1 MPKRSDNPKS
11 ASSGRKTK
19 ATAVSKTNV
28 SKSDH
33 RSNNPNAAVEPD
45 VESDGGNP
53 DNGYCSVA
61 VESVET
67 QASGTESVSNPD
79 SAKMGSSSP
88 ISSPLASSPQ
98 NMIRIRGARQHN
110 LKNLDLE
117 LPRDQ
122 MIVFT
127 GVSGSGKSSLA
138 FDTIFAEGQRRY
150 VESLSAYARQFLGQV
165 DKPNVDT
172 IEGLSP
178 AISIDQKSTSHNPR
192 STVGTVT
199 EIYDY
204 LRLLFGRAG
213 EPHCPHCDRPIAP
226 QTIDQMVD
234 QIMEL
239 PDRTRFQIL
248 APVVRGKKGTHK
260 KLISSLA
267 SEGFA
272 RVRIDGEIRELT
284 DSIELNKNHL
294 HNIEV
299 VVDRLVKKP
308 DIQERLTD
316 SLATCLKRSEGIAII
331 EIVDQARPSS
341 ASESEARQTE
351 ETTVVPFRQKRH
363 TSLKAAEAPTAYQS
377 DRKSDP
383 KNDPKNDRKS
393 DPKSAPKQSPDTPD
407 PQTFPPGPDVS
418 SASPSPD
425 LPNELVFSENF
436 ACPEHGAVMEELSP
450 RLFSFN
456 SPYGA
461 CPNCHGLG
469 TLRKFAAD
477 LVVPDPSLPV
487 YAAIAPWSEKDNTY
501 YFSLLYSVGQAYNFE
516 LNTPWQNL
524 TEDQKHVILHGTTEP
539 IKVETDSRYRERK
552 SQLRKYEGVLPML
565 ERQYHD
571 TSSEAYKQKLEK
583 YLVNQSCE
591 VCQGKRLKPESLAV
605 RIGPFR
611 ITDLTGVSI
620 RDGLKRIQQ
629 LTGEHST
636 ASDEA
641 QTLEQGDRPADRTT
655 SEQIPNQTQD
665 LQAKPQALLSAR
677 QLQIGDLVLREIRAR
692 LQFLLDVG
700 LDYLTLD
707 RTAMTLSGGE
717 AQRIRLATQIGAGLT
732 GVLYVLDEPSIG
744 LHQRDNDRLLN
755 TLTKLRDLGN
765 TLIVVEH
772 DEDTIRAADYLVD
785 IGPAAGI
792 HGGQI
797 VAQGD
802 LRDILDAPDSLTGAY
817 LSGRCKI
824 DTPAERRDGNGKA
837 LILQDAHRN
846 NLRHVDVEI
855 PLGKLVCVTGVSG
868 SGKSTLVSEL
878 LYPSLQHY
886 LGQKV
891 PFPQDLGALKGIKAI
906 DKVIVIDQSPI
917 GRTPRSNPATYT
929 GTFDPIRDVF
939 AQTVEAKARGYKPG
953 QFSFNVKGGRC
964 EACSG
969 QGVNVIEMNFLPDVY
984 VQCEVCK
991 GARYNRETLQ
1001 VKYKSKSISDVLN
1014 MTVEEAC
1021 GFFENIP
1028 QAANRLQTLVDVGL
1042 GYIRL
1047 GQPAPTLSGGEAQRV
1062 KLATELSRRAT
1073 GKTLYL
1079 IDEPTTGLS
1088 FYDVHKLLDV
1098 MQRLV
1103 DKGNSIL
1110 VIEHNLDVIRCSDW
1124 VIDLGPEGG
1133 DRGGELIAAGTPETV
1148 AANPRSYTG
1157 QYLKHVLAQHPPGQ

>member
-1 MPKRSDNPKS
+1 MSQRDAFTERSEVV
-11 ASSGRKTK
+11 T
-19 ATAVSKTNV
+19 
-28 SKSDH
+28 
-33 RSNNPNAAVEPD
+33 PD
-45 VESDGGNP
+45 VVPADSQEGQGADRKQKAKGKRQRVEGKKLTALPSSLQSL
-53 DNGYCSVA
+53 NGKA
-61 VESVET
+61 
-67 QASGTESVSNPD
+67 
-79 SAKMGSSSP
+79 
-88 ISSPLASSPQ
+88 Q
-98 NMIRIRGARQHN
+98 NCIRIRGARQHN

-117 LPRDQ
+117 LPRDRL
-122 MIVFT
+122 IVFT

-165 DKPNVDT
+165 DKPDVDA

-204 LRLLFGRAG
+204 LRLLYGRAG
-213 EPHCPHCDRPIAP
+213 EPHCPHCGRSIVP
-226 QTIDQMVD
+226 QTVDQMVD
-234 QIMEL
+234 RIMEL

-248 APVVRGKKGTHK
+248 APVIRGKKGTHK

-267 SEGFA
+267 AEGFV
-272 RVRIDGEIRELT
+272 RVRIDREVRELS
-284 DSIELNKNHL
+284 DHIELDKNHF
-294 HNIEV
+294 HNIEI
-299 VVDRLVKKP
+299 VVDRLVKK
-308 DIQERLTD
+308 DGIQERLVD
-316 SLATCLKRSEGIAII
+316 SLSTCLKRSEGIALI
-331 EIVDQARPSS
+331 DATLP
-341 ASESEARQTE
+341 
-351 ETTVVPFRQKRH
+351 ETDNVVA
-363 TSLKAAEAPTAYQS
+363 L
-377 DRKSDP
+377 
-383 KNDPKNDRKS
+383 N
-393 DPKSAPKQSPDTPD
+393 
-407 PQTFPPGPDVS
+407 
-418 SASPSPD
+418 PD
-425 LPNELVFSENF
+425 LQLAVLPTMVAEPAGRYGKADEADAKNRLELVFSENF

-469 TLRKFAAD
+469 TLRTFSAE

-501 YFSLLYSVGQAYNFE
+501 YFSLLYSVGQAFGFE
-516 LNTPWQNL
+516 IQTPWSQL
-524 TEDQKHVILHGTTEP
+524 TPDQQDVVLHGSDEK
-539 IKVETDSRYRERK
+539 IYIESDSRYRENKGYHR
-552 SQLRKYEGVLPML
+552 RYEGVLPML
-565 ERQYHD
+565 DRQYRES
-571 TSSEAYKQKLEK
+571 TSDLYKQKLEQ
-583 YLVNQSCE
+583 YLIDQPCE
-591 VCQGKRLKPESLAV
+591 VCNGNRLKPESLAV
-605 RIGPFR
+605 RIGQHT
-611 ITDLTGVSI
+611 ITDLTGASI
-620 RDGLKRIQQ
+620 RDCLERVNHLH
-629 LTGEHST
+629 LTP
-636 ASDEA
+636 
-641 QTLEQGDRPADRTT
+641 R
-655 SEQIPNQTQD
+655 
-665 LQAKPQALLSAR
+665 QA
-677 QLQIGDLVLREIRAR
+677 QIGDLVLREIKAR

-755 TLTKLRDLGN
+755 TLIKLRDLGN

-772 DEDTIRAADYLVD
+772 DEDTIRAADHLVD
-785 IGPAAGI
+785 IGPGAGI

-797 VAQGD
+797 VAQGT
-802 LRDILDAPDSLTGAY
+802 LETLLQSEDSLTGAY
-817 LSGRCKI
+817 LSGRRVI
-824 DTPAERRDGNGKA
+824 PTPAERREGNGRSLRIRK
-837 LILQDAHRN
+837 AHRN
-846 NLRHVDVEI
+846 NLQNIDVEI

-868 SGKSTLVSEL
+868 SGKSTLINEL
-878 LYPSLQHY
+878 LFPALQHHF
-886 LGQKV
+886 GHKV
-891 PFPQDLGALKGIKAI
+891 PFPKELGKLDGLNAL

-929 GTFDPIRDVF
+929 GVFDVIRDLF
-939 AQTVEAKARGYKPG
+939 SETIEAKARGYKPG

-964 EACSG
+964 EACGG

-1001 VKYKSKSISDVLN
+1001 VKYKGKSISDVLN
-1014 MTVEEAC
+1014 MTAEEALV
-1021 GFFENIP
+1021 FFENIP
-1028 QAANRLQTLVDVGL
+1028 KAASRLQTMVDVGL
-1042 GYIRL
+1042 GYVRL
-1047 GQPAPTLSGGEAQRV
+1047 GQTAPTLSGGEAQRL
-1062 KLATELSRRAT
+1062 KLASELSRRAT

-1098 MQRLV
+1098 LQRLT
-1103 DKGNSIL
+1103 DMGNTIL

-1133 DRGGELIAAGTPETV
+1133 DRGGEIVAIGTPEAV
-1148 AANPRSYTG
+1148 AENGRSYTG
-1157 QYLKHVLAQHPPGQ
+1157 QYLKKVLAQHPAAD